1 MRVIMNLGGLRIIM
15 PVVSVSLPDVLV
27 QQMDVAVAREGAKGR
42 SAFVRAAIR
51 DRVDRASPTDVG
63 TDG

>member
-1 MRVIMNLGGLRIIM
+1 M

-51 DRVDRASPTDVG
+51 KRFKFFGFSVLDDLVEVFSAEAVFC
-63 TDG
+63 